1 MLVLVI
7 VAPSVSEDPANL
19 TVNETDTAT
28 FTCTFA
34 ATIPEPTVITWIFT
48 SSSENKTLK
57 EETRGTGL
65 RDSVLLLSDAT
76 RADDGAYRCV
86 VKNEFKSV
94 QSSPGHLTVQC
105 MK

>member
-1 MLVLVI
+1 MLVLVV
-7 VAPSVSEDPANL
+7 VAPSVSKDPANF

-28 FTCTFA
+28 FECTLA
-34 ATIPEPTVITWIFT
+34 ETVPEPTVTWIFT

-65 RDSVLLLSDAT
+65 RDSVLLLSDVT